1 MRVAIISDIHANA
14 IALDAVLANIDANG
28 GVDKVWFAG
37 DVADMG
43 SDPAAC
49 ISRFMAF
56 PVLTAVRHPAE
67 AMIRQFFDRP

>member
-1 MRVAIISDIHANA
+1 
-14 IALDAVLANIDANG
+14 
-28 GVDKVWFAG
+28 
-37 DVADMG
+37 MG

-67 AMIRQFFDRP
+67 AMIRQFFRSALVALHQ